1 MKLAVVASPKSGAN
15 RRNPRR
21 LETLERLS
29 RESGATFL
37 APDGLDALDQAI
49 AGLQDVDVLAV
60 NGGDGTLHRVLTAAV
75 AAFGEDLPEIAILPG
90 GTMNIAA
97 HSTGWLGKPIEG
109 LQTVLAH
116 LDSPERRTLVRR
128 RTWTLRVDDRWIGF
142 LWGNGLI
149 ARFLEVYE
157 EVDDPTAARAAAIL
171 ARGAASAVVNGP
183 FVKRLTRRWE
193 GELEID
199 GELQERTS
207 WLAVAAGTVEQIGLG
222 FKPFRFV
229 GDGDG
234 TRGFA
239 GQMHAVGLGSSV
251 ARFAR
256 ELPRVYRRQPLAA
269 ESNIEQ
275 AARRLVLRSDE
286 RATFM
291 VDGDFHRGGHE
302 LVVEV
307 GPSVDLLV
315 PAAVAGVEDVSSA

>member
-21 LETLERLS
+21 LETLERLC
-29 RESGATFL
+29 RESGATFI
-37 APDGLDALDQAI
+37 APDGLDALGRAI
-49 AGLQDVDVLAV
+49 AALDDVDVLAV
-60 NGGDGTLHRVLTAAV
+60 NGGDGTLHRVLTFAV
-75 AAFGEDLPEIAILPG
+75 EAFGDDLPEVAILPG

-116 LDSPERRTLVRR
+116 LESPDRGILERR
-128 RTWTLRVDDRWIGF
+128 RTWTLRVDERWIGF
-142 LWGNGLI
+142 LFGNGLI

-171 ARGAASAVVNGP
+171 ARGAASALVNGP

-193 GELEID
+193 GELTID
-199 GELQERTS
+199 GVVQDRSS

-222 FKPFRFV
+222 FRPFRYV
-229 GDGDG
+229 EDHP
-234 TRGFA
+234 

-256 ELPRVYRRQPLAA
+256 ELPRVYRRQALAA
-269 ESNIEQ
+269 DTNLERP
-275 AARRLVLRSDE
+275 ARRLVLRSDE
-286 RATFM
+286 RAAFM
-291 VDGDFHRGGHE
+291 VDGDFHRGGNE

-315 PAAVAGVEDVSSA
+315 PGGPHGVKDVSPG